1 MKLAEAYRLNGSA
14 QRLLTLVRT
23 DRRVQLILWP
33 ALLVAAF
40 LPINL
45 IMQLVWGISVLKPLQ
60 LWLLENRLVT
70 DDSWRPMLAALDW
83 VRTGPDGSLYQEIFF
98 KRNIKFQY
106 PPTSLL
112 PLVGIDALGLQAT
125 PLLLNVIN
133 RVLLLA
139 SAVGVGALGWIL
151 LKRQN
156 TGDPLIPALGAIVFG
171 GATFFYF
178 PMTYGYQ
185 LGQVQVWG
193 NAFFIFACLAWVL
206 NRKAAAGVLVG
217 LICLL
222 KPQLA
227 LFLVWAVLRKEWKF
241 LAGGVA
247 TGAIA
252 LVLSVALFGF
262 KNHLAYIEALQF
274 MSRHGEA
281 HLSNHSFNSFLH
293 RLTGNDDG
301 LAWSNAAFSPF
312 NPIVYAGSL
321 LATVATLIVGLWLRG
336 GSDGEKSLM
345 QFLLAALTFT
355 IASPIAWEPHYGVL
369 APALVAVFCAV
380 LAMPQSPAR
389 RMWLI
394 GLAAIFVA
402 SANHFP
408 VVALFA
414 HTPLIPLQ
422 SYILIAGIGMMWM
435 LWRLTDTARPTPASV
450 AGE

>member
-414 HTPLIPLQ
+414 HTPLMPLQ

>member
-1 MKLAEAYRLNGSA
+1 MRITLGEITLQSLP
-14 QRLLTLVRT
+14 QRLVAFWRT
-23 DRRVQLILWP
+23 DHRARLIMYV

-45 IMQLVWGISVLKPLQ
+45 IMHLIWGISILKPLQ
-60 LWLLENRLVT
+60 LWLFENHLIT

-83 VRTGPDGSLYQEIFF
+83 VRTGPDGTLYQEIFF
-98 KRNIKFQY
+98 QRNIKFQY

-112 PLVGIDALGLQAT
+112 PLAGIEALGLQAT
-125 PLLLNVIN
+125 PFLLNVIN

-139 SAVGVGALGWIL
+139 SAAGIGALGWIL

-156 TGDPLIPALGAIVFG
+156 TGDPLIPASAAIVFG
-171 GATFFYF
+171 GVTFFYF

-193 NAFFIFACLAWVL
+193 NALFIFACLAWVL
-206 NRKAAAGVLVG
+206 NRKVAAGVLVG
-217 LICLL
+217 LICLM

-227 LFLVWAVLRKEWKF
+227 LFVVWAVLRREWKF
-241 LAGGVA
+241 LAGGAA

-252 LVLSVALFGF
+252 LTLSVALFGF
-262 KNHLAYIEALQF
+262 KNHLAYVEALQF

-293 RLTGNDDG
+293 RITGNDDG
-301 LAWSNAAFSPF
+301 LTWSNAAFSPF

-321 LATVATLIVGLWLRG
+321 IATVATLVAGLWLRG
-336 GSDGEKSLM
+336 VFEGEKSLL

-369 APALVAVFCAV
+369 APALVAVFCAL
-380 LAMPQSPAR
+380 LATPRSPAR
-389 RMWLI
+389 SKWLI
-394 GLAAIFVA
+394 GLAVIFVV

-414 HTPLIPLQ
+414 HTPLILLQ

-435 LWRLTDTARPTPASV
+435 LWRLTDAKRPSPES
-450 AGE
+450 AGA